1 MPNLSTDALFILL
14 KSLERAEKRN
24 FKLYVTRNTASTDLK
39 IIQLFDALDKM
50 KEYDE
55 EELLRKN
62 ESIQK
67 QQLSNLK
74 AHLYDQILASL
85 RILKQHE
92 NIDLQIHEQL
102 DHAKILYNKGLYLQ
116 SLRLLEKIKTL
127 TKQNNQVTYLLQVL
141 FLEKKIESLHI
152 TRSMQDRA
160 KQLSEEI
167 DEVNQ
172 RLYLIAKA
180 SNLSLQLYGWYIQH
194 GHARNDEDRATLD
207 AMMKDPVLEEIKTA
221 SGFYEKMYRY
231 QCKCW
236 YGFINQDF
244 LLHYRYSQKWVDLYE
259 ANENMKMIETAQ
271 YIKALHN
278 LISAHFDLRNVQKLK
293 DTIALLEQFSKEPIV
308 LNNKNNQI
316 QCFVYIY
323 IAKINQHFLEGSF
336 SEGLDMIPT
345 MEEQL
350 KEIEPFID
358 SHRVLVFYYKI
369 ACLYFGAGES
379 AKAIDYLNKIINW
392 KLNLRDDLQCYAR
405 LLHLIAHYE
414 LGNMEV
420 VNYLSKSV
428 YRFMGKM
435 DNLSTVE
442 EILFNF
448 LKKSIQKYGR
458 AGVAGMNKEELK
470 QAFEELLILLRPLQQ
485 NKLESRAFM
494 YLDIIS
500 WLESRIQEK
509 EVQSIIREKFIFKK
523 SPL

>member
-160 KQLSEEI
+160 KQLSEEL

-194 GHARNDEDRATLD
+194 GHARNDEDRAILD
-207 AMMKDPVLEEIKTA
+207 AMMQDPVLEEIKSA

-259 ANENMKMIETAQ
+259 SNENMKMIEAAQ

-278 LISAHFDLRNVQKLK
+278 LISAHFDLRNVQKFK
-293 DTIALLEQFSKEPIV
+293 DTIALLEQFSQEPIV

-316 QCFVYIY
+316 QCFVYLY

-369 ACLYFGAGES
+369 ACLYFGAGEP

-405 LLHLIAHYE
+405 LLHLIAHFE

-442 EILFNF
+442 EVLFNF

-458 AGVAGMNKEELK
+458 AGVAGMNKEALK
-470 QAFEELLILLRPLQQ
+470 QAFEELLILLRPLEQ

-500 WLESRIQEK
+500 WL
-509 EVQSIIREKFIFKK
+509 
-523 SPL
+523 

>member
-24 FKLYVTRNTASTDLK
+24 FKLYVTRNSSSTDLK

-50 KEYDE
+50 KDYDE

-85 RILKQHE
+85 RVLKQHE

-116 SLRLLEKIKTL
+116 SLRLLEKIKL
-127 TKQNNQVTYLLQVL
+127 FTKQNNQVTFLLQVL

-160 KQLSEEI
+160 KQLSEEM
-167 DEVNQ
+167 DGVNQ
-172 RLYLIAKA
+172 RLSFIAKA
-180 SNLSLQLYGWYIQH
+180 SNLSLQLYSWYIQH
-194 GHARNDEDRATLD
+194 GHARNDNDRAVLD
-207 AMMKDPVLEEIKTA
+207 KMMQDPVLETIKLST
-221 SGFYEKMYRY
+221 GFYEQLYCF
-231 QCKCW
+231 QCNCW
-236 YGFINQDF
+236 HGFINQDY
-244 LLHYRYSQKWVDLYE
+244 LLHYRYSQKWVDLYDT
-259 ANENMKMIETAQ
+259 NENMKIIETAQ

-278 LISAHFDLRNVQKLK
+278 LISAIFNLRNLQKLK
-293 DTIALLEQFSKEPIV
+293 DTIEVLEKFSEAPIV

-316 QCFVYIY
+316 QCFIYLY
-323 IAKINQHFLEGSF
+323 IAKINQHFLAGSF
-336 SEGLDMIPT
+336 SEGLNIIPK

-369 ACLYFGAGES
+369 ACLYFGAGKP
-379 AKAIDYLNKIINW
+379 AVAIDYLNHIINW

-405 LLHLIAHYE
+405 LLHLIAHFE
-414 LGNMEV
+414 LGNMEL

-428 YRFMGKM
+428 YRFMRKM

-442 EILFNF
+442 KVLFNF
-448 LKKSIQKYGR
+448 LKQSIQKYGR
-458 AGVAGMNKEELK
+458 AGVTGINKETLK
-470 QAFEELLILLRPLQQ
+470 LAFEDLLTILSPLEH
-485 NKLESRAFM
+485 NKLESRTFM

-500 WLESRIQEK
+500 WLESRIQDKDVQTIIKEK
-509 EVQSIIREKFIFKK
+509 RALK
-523 SPL
+523 

>member
-160 KQLSEEI
+160 KQLSEEL

-194 GHARNDEDRATLD
+194 GHARNDEDRAILD
-207 AMMKDPVLEEIKTA
+207 AMMQDPVLEEIKSA

-259 ANENMKMIETAQ
+259 SNENMKMIEAAQ

-278 LISAHFDLRNVQKLK
+278 LISAHFDLRNVQKFK
-293 DTIALLEQFSKEPIV
+293 DTIALLEQFSQEPIV

-316 QCFVYIY
+316 QCFVYLY

-369 ACLYFGAGES
+369 ACLYFGAGEP

-405 LLHLIAHYE
+405 LLHLIAHFE

-442 EILFNF
+442 EVLFNF

-458 AGVAGMNKEELK
+458 AGVAGMNKEALK
-470 QAFEELLILLRPLQQ
+470 QAFEELLILLRPLEQ

-500 WLESRIQEK
+500 WLESHIQEK
-509 EVQSIIREKFIFKK
+509 EVQAIIREKSAVK
-523 SPL
+523 

>member
-194 GHARNDEDRATLD
+194 GHARNDEDRAALD

-221 SGFYEKMYRY
+221 TGFYEKMYRY

-259 ANENMKMIETAQ
+259 TNENMKMIETAQ

-458 AGVAGMNKEELK
+458 AGVAGMNKEELR

-509 EVQSIIREKFIFKK
+509 EVQSIIREKFIAKK

>member
-1 MPNLSTDALFILL
+1 MPNLSTDALFILV
-14 KSLERAEKRN
+14 KSLEKGEKRN
-24 FKLYVTRNTASTDLK
+24 FKLYMKRNSASADLK

-50 KEYDE
+50 KDYDE
-55 EELLRKN
+55 EELLLKH

-74 AHLYDQILASL
+74 AHLYEQVLSSL
-85 RILKQHE
+85 RILKQNE

-152 TRSMQDRA
+152 TRSIQDRA
-160 KQLSEEI
+160 KQLSVEI
-167 DEVNQ
+167 DEVNE
-172 RLYLIAKA
+172 RLELIAKT

-194 GHARNDEDRATLD
+194 GHARNDEDRVTLD
-207 AMMKDPVLEEIKTA
+207 ALMHDPIMERNK
-221 SGFYEKMYRY
+221 SSKGFYERLYRY
-231 QCKCW
+231 QCHCW
-236 YGFINQDF
+236 YGFITQDF

-259 ANENMKMIETAQ
+259 KEENMKQIEAAQ
-271 YIKALHN
+271 YIKGLHN
-278 LISAHFDLRNVQKLK
+278 LITSHFDLKNFQKLN
-293 DTIALLEQFSKEPIV
+293 DTIAILEDFSNTPIV
-308 LNNKNNQI
+308 LNNKNNLI
-316 QCFVYIY
+316 QSFVYLY
-323 IAKINQHFLEGSF
+323 IAKINKHFLQGSF
-336 SEGLDMIPT
+336 SEGLKMIPK

-350 KEIEPFID
+350 KEIELYLD

-369 ACLYFGAGES
+369 ASLFFGAGDAE
-379 AKAIDYLNKIINW
+379 KAIDYLNRIINW

-414 LGNMEV
+414 LGNMDV
-420 VNYLSKSV
+420 VRYLSKSV
-428 YRFMGKM
+428 YRFMAKM
-435 DNLSTVE
+435 KNLSTVE

-448 LKKSIQKYGR
+448 LRKSIQS
-458 AGVAGMNKEELK
+458 AGTPNSVSDRNADMKK
-470 QAFEELLILLRPLQQ
+470 SFTSLLATLQPLEK

-500 WLESRIQEK
+500 WLESKIQDK
-509 EVQSIIREKFIFKK
+509 DVQSIIKEKFEANNK
-523 SPL
+523 

>member
-194 GHARNDEDRATLD
+194 GHARNDEDRAALD

-350 KEIEPFID
+350 KEIEPYID

-509 EVQSIIREKFIFKK
+509 EVQSIIREKFIAKK